1 MGFATLNPSYRS
13 ECGVPEAVSRPAPGA
28 AFRENFVEAGGFRI
42 RYMAAGDGP
51 PLVHLHGAGGLRLT
65 RAHDLLAEKYR
76 VVAFEMPGFGNSA
89 ENTRSKDMAELA
101 MTMVRAADALRLDR
115 FNLWGT
121 SFGGKTS
128 VWLAVQQPERLSA
141 LVLESPAAL
150 RQPGGRPASGSPEHM
165 ARMLYGHP
173 ERMPAL
179 PAADPAIAAKQQALV
194 LRIMGPGREAALEQQ
209 MRGIKTPT
217 LVLFGTLDRMIP
229 PEMGRH
235 YKELITEN
243 CQLVLVY
250 DAGHAIAGERPE
262 AFVEVVGDFLERH
275 EAFVI
280 SRTETELFP

>member
-1 MGFATLNPSYRS
+1 MA
-13 ECGVPEAVSRPAPGA
+13 AAQSRPAPGA
-28 AFRENFVEAGGFRI
+28 AFRENFVEADGFRI

-65 RAHDLLAEKYR
+65 HAHDLFAQKFR
-76 VVAFEMPGFGNSA
+76 VVAFEMPGFGASA
-89 ENTRSKDMAELA
+89 ENTRTKDMAELA
-101 MTMVRAADALRLDR
+101 LTMARAADALRLDR

-121 SFGGKTS
+121 SFGGRAA
-128 VWLAVQQPERLSA
+128 VWLAIQQPERLSA
-141 LVLESPAAL
+141 LVLESPAAIL
-150 RQPGGRPASGSPEHM
+150 PPGARPASGTPEEM
-165 ARMLYGHP
+165 ARLLYGHP
-173 ERMPAL
+173 ERMP
-179 PAADPAIAAKQQALV
+179 PIAAPDPAVAAKQQALV
-194 LRIMGPGREAALEQQ
+194 RRLIGPGRELEEK
-209 MRGIKTPT
+209 MAGIKTPT

-229 PEMGRH
+229 CEMGRR

-250 DAGHAIAGERPE
+250 DAGHTIAAERPE